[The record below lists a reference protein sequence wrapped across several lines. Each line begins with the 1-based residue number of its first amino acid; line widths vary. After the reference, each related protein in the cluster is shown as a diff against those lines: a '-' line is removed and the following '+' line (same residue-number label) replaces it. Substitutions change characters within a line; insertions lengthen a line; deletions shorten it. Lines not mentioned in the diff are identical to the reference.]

1 MAKFQKESNP
11 VSEDKAKL
19 VRGKRRYI
27 SPKLIEYGAIT
38 KLTAINGSALP
49 MDSFSGFMMSTPP
62 CL

>member
-1 MAKFQKESNP
+1 MAKASDKAPQ
-11 VSEDKAKL
+11 DKAKAT
-19 VRGKRRYI
+19 RGKRQYV
-27 SPKLIEYGAIT
+27 SPRLIEYGAIT